1 MKKRIK
7 KIDKSNKVTS
17 TQEKVQ
23 ERRMSITIM
32 DNPQTDKTNN
42 NEEKKVENIIE
53 RSESEENLSKAIQE
67 TENLKIKLK
76 VKKEESENNK
86 IKDENELLI
95 INNNIKDKSEKLE
108 NISNNNKILI
118 NKLNYLNNQVN
129 EEYNKVKVLKVS
141 NKIKINYKNEL
152 KIKEKKRSGQGKK
165 VILINNQIIDKYK
178 IQKEKLE
185 KIIKEDKNL
194 KINEYKKKL
203 EDLNKKKNDLIQGI
217 EGLKLIKNNHE
228 KNCIKLNVDLNKTL
242 ERLKN
247 EYNDEYKSKN
257 DFNKILE
264 NKRNNSV
271 SNASMNSLP
280 KIINGN
286 NFTSPANIINESENI
301 KNSNKIRLKK
311 NTKSLS
317 NLFWEEDILQK
328 DLKELKE
335 QFRKDIKSKINQK
348 IKRYITTFSIEKKKN
363 SIKEIKNNGKKNL
376 FSKLEKEM
384 LSKIIPNECLEI
396 YQDKFRTIE
405 DERFHIEKQIN
416 KNESKKKVNEEKYQL
431 LFINEKK
438 ENNMIK
444 KNIELNAKISMIKK
458 NINSIIKK
466 LKIIQNEFNFINDK
480 YNKKKEENDKL
491 KSHWIGFNNDIKN
504 KKITIKKGE
513 IIKKNELD
521 DLNKSGNNN
530 KKINDEEIFDDNNS
544 IKNKIKRK
552 SVSKI

>member
-521 DLNKSGNNN
+521 DLNKWGNNN

>member
-32 DNPQTDKTNN
+32 DNPQIDKTNN

-67 TENLKIKLK
+67 TENLGIRLK
-76 VKKEESENNK
+76 EKKEELENNK

-264 NKRNNSV
+264 NKRNNSI
-271 SNASMNSLP
+271 SNTSMNSLP

-286 NFTSPANIINESENI
+286 NFTSTANIINESENI

-491 KSHWIGFNNDIKN
+491 KIHWIGFNNDIKN

-521 DLNKSGNNN
+521 DLNKWGNNN
-530 KKINDEEIFDDNNS
+530 KKINDEEIIDDNNS